1 MRCWLFLKKKTR
13 VVRNGLLLLFLKE
26 EEEEEEEENKG
37 AEKWVVVLKKKET
50 RVVRNGLLLVC
61 RPRGRG
67 DSTVAHDID
76 GDQSLRV
83 RDLQQRVSAGSEPA
97 VTQTGP

>member
-1 MRCWLFLKKKTR
+1 MGCCCFFKKKKKKKTRALRNGWLFLK
-13 VVRNGLLLLFLKE
+13 
-26 EEEEEEEENKG
+26 
-37 AEKWVVVLKKKET
+37 KKKET